1 MEEPRKKNS
10 IIDIYIQSLKKDNEF
25 YKKKMETQQK
35 ETMELSLR
43 YEEEKKKQQS
53 ELASLKEDLAKMV
66 REVTKLKGDNA
77 LLMERLSEY
86 ESSYVLGSGSKKLK
100 DALGEARKQLRETV
114 DKYNEL
120 VDCYDAA
127 KEQYSG
133 ACSS

>member
-66 REVTKLKGDNA
+66 REVTK
-77 LLMERLSEY
+77 
-86 ESSYVLGSGSKKLK
+86 
-100 DALGEARKQLRETV
+100 
-114 DKYNEL
+114 
-120 VDCYDAA
+120 
-127 KEQYSG
+127 
-133 ACSS
+133 